1 MRTSASRFRSI
12 FEQLA
17 SGGRAR
23 SRRIGPMRQTSGCS
37 RLRLIERRG
46 SLVMAVMLL
55 TLAAGVPAPEIRA
68 QSSGAIAQDP
78 SRLLVV
84 DCLLPG
90 QVRKLGGQMTYL
102 SPRRP
107 VKTTAVDCEIRGGEY
122 VAYDRANYA
131 TSLAVW
137 LPQAEAGD
145 PQAQVYVGEIFE
157 KGLGRAADHGVA
169 AQWYEKAAV
178 QNFPRGQMNLAYLYE
193 QGLGVTRD
201 PLKALNLYR
210 QASGIS
216 DDSLTYVS
224 EVVAVRSEMQGAID
238 DLTAQLESQNEEVG
252 RLKAELE
259 SNQSRLSSQRVQ
271 LAQAQGSARALQQQV
286 EALRAQ
292 SPVDPERVAQ
302 LKRLEAELASREQK
316 LAADERAVASL
327 EASTAEQRARL
338 TQQMRDA
345 AERDVA
351 MRDQLAAAGE
361 SRDALQQQ
369 LLDTQRRLLDTEQQA
384 ASLRAELS
392 RERAKVATEREAL
405 ARQGASGASGE
416 QERQRLAAQLA
427 ARDRELDERQATV
440 AKLLEQQRSYTAELT
455 RLRAQQSASG
465 KSAGQAEAQVAVARA
480 DLTETQRRLAATE
493 QQVAQLKSELAAE
506 RGRAAA
512 DRNQLARQ
520 SSVSSAEVQKQRE
533 QLAAELAARERKI
546 AEQQA
551 RIASLEQQQKNY
563 TAELSRANAA
573 RQTGN
578 QSVQQQQ
585 AQLAAARSDLASA
598 QRRLAETEQRV
609 EDLTAQLEAERLA
622 IAAERDQ
629 LSRRVAAAAGTQQ
642 AELNRLRQELATREA
657 ALAKQQTLIASL
669 QSESKAYQGQIQRLQ
684 AMPIERVAMR
694 NISEP
699 APMKAVGTPAV
710 NLPKELKVGNYHAL
724 IIGNNK
730 YQNLPSLETPVADA
744 RAVDEALRTRYG
756 FKTKVLTNAT
766 RADILTAIND
776 YKSVLKSD
784 DSLLIYYAGH
794 GELDKANLRGYW
806 LPVNAQRDNTTEWI
820 SDQSITDL
828 IAVLPARHVL
838 IVADSCYS
846 GAMTRSTGVGLI
858 SKGGDAAQVQRLVKL
873 AKLPSRTVLTSGG
886 EQPVLDAGGGGHSIF
901 ARVFLQILRDND
913 RVMEGSALY
922 GALFDEVRKS
932 AAKYKV
938 NQEPRYSQIAD
949 AGHLNGEF
957 LFIPRA

>member
-1 MRTSASRFRSI
+1 M
-12 FEQLA
+12 
-17 SGGRAR
+17 
-23 SRRIGPMRQTSGCS
+23 
-37 RLRLIERRG
+37 
-46 SLVMAVMLL
+46 
-55 TLAAGVPAPEIRA
+55 PAPQTRA
-68 QSSGAIAQDP
+68 QATGAVPQDP

-107 VKTTAVDCEIRGGEY
+107 IKTTAVDCEIRGGEY

-137 LPQAEAGD
+137 MPQAEAGD

-157 KGLGRAADHGVA
+157 KGLGRPADFGEAAK
-169 AQWYEKAAV
+169 WYEKAAA
-178 QNFPRGQMNLAYLYE
+178 QNFARGQMNLAYFYE
-193 QGLGVTRD
+193 QGLGVEKD

-210 QASGIS
+210 LASGIT

-224 EVVAVRSEMQGAID
+224 EVTQVRSEMQGTID
-238 DLTAQLESQNEEVG
+238 DLTAQLEKQNAEVG
-252 RLKAELE
+252 RLKADLE
-259 SNQSRLSSQRVQ
+259 SSQSRLSSQRVQ
-271 LAQAQGSARALQQQV
+271 LARAQGEARELQQQV
-286 EALRAQ
+286 VALREQ
-292 SPVDPERVAQ
+292 SVVDPARVAE
-302 LKRLEAELASREQK
+302 LRLLETELASREQK
-316 LAADERAVASL
+316 LAAEERAVANL

-345 AERDVA
+345 AERDLA
-351 MRDQLAAAGE
+351 MRNQLAAATE

-369 LLDTQRRLLDTEQQA
+369 LADTQRRLLETEQQA
-384 ASLRAELS
+384 TTMRAELS
-392 RERAKVATEREAL
+392 RERAGIASEREAL
-405 ARQGASGASGE
+405 ARQGVPGAAGE

-427 ARDRELDERQATV
+427 AREGELEKRQATI
-440 AKLLEQQRSYTAELT
+440 ARLMEQQRNYTAELA
-455 RLRAQQSASG
+455 RLRAEQSASG
-465 KSAGQAEAQVAVARA
+465 KSATEAQARVAEARA
-480 DLTETQRRLAATE
+480 DLAETQRRLASTE
-493 QQVAQLKSELAAE
+493 QQVVQLRSELAVE

-520 SSVSSAEVQKQRE
+520 STVSSAEAQR
-533 QLAAELAARERKI
+533 QRDDLAGALAAREKRI

-551 RIASLEQQQKNY
+551 RIAALEQEQKRY
-563 TAELSRANAA
+563 AAELARANAA
-573 RQTGN
+573 RQSGS
-578 QSVQQQQ
+578 QDQQRQQ

-609 EDLTAQLEAERLA
+609 EDLTAQLEAERLG
-622 IAAERDQ
+622 IASERAQ
-629 LSRRVAAAAGTQQ
+629 LERRVASAAGKQQ
-642 AELNRLRQELATREA
+642 ADVTRLRQELAAREA
-657 ALAKQQTLIASL
+657 AIAKQQALIASL
-669 QSESKAYQGQIQRLQ
+669 QNESKTYQAQIQRLQ
-684 AMPIERVAMR
+684 ALPVERVAMR
-694 NISEP
+694 NIAEP
-699 APMKAVGTPAV
+699 APMKDAGQLAV
-710 NLPKELKVGNYHAL
+710 NLPRELKVGDYHAL
-724 IIGNNK
+724 IIGNNR
-730 YQNLPSLETPVADA
+730 YQNLPSLDTPVADA
-744 RAVDEALRTRYG
+744 QAVDETLRVRYG
-756 FKTKVLTNAT
+756 FKTRVLTNAT

-858 SKGGDAAQVQRLVKL
+858 SKGGNQAQVQRLVKL

-901 ARVFLQILRDND
+901 ARVFLQVLRSND
-913 RVMEGSALY
+913 RVMEGSAVY
-922 GALFDEVRKS
+922 SALFDEVRGS
-932 AAKYKV
+932 AARYKV

-957 LFIPRA
+957 LFIPRS

>member
-1 MRTSASRFRSI
+1 MRFGIT
-12 FEQLA
+12 QTPVQ
-17 SGGRAR
+17 GRWPV
-23 SRRIGPMRQTSGCS
+23 S
-37 RLRLIERRG
+37 
-46 SLVMAVMLL
+46 
-55 TLAAGVPAPEIRA
+55 LAAMLATLLAGMPAPETRA
-68 QSSGAIAQDP
+68 QGSGAVPQDP
-78 SRLLVV
+78 GRLLVV

-131 TSLAVW
+131 TSLSVW
-137 LPQAEAGD
+137 MPQAEAGD

-157 KGLGRAADHGVA
+157 KGLGRPSDFAEAAKWYQKAA
-169 AQWYEKAAV
+169 AQ
-178 QNFPRGQMNLAYLYE
+178 NFARGQMNLAYLHE
-193 QGLGVTRD
+193 QGLGVEKD

-210 QASGIS
+210 LASGIT

-224 EVVAVRSEMQGAID
+224 EVAQVRSEMQGAID
-238 DLTAQLESQNEEVG
+238 ELTAQLEQQNAEVS

-259 SNQSRLSSQRVQ
+259 SSQSRLSGQRVQ
-271 LAQAQGSARALQQQV
+271 LARAQGEARELQKQV
-286 EALRAQ
+286 ASLREQ
-292 SPVDPERVAQ
+292 SVVDPARVAD
-302 LKRLEAELASREQK
+302 LRRLEAELATREQK
-316 LAADERAVASL
+316 LAAEERAVANL

-338 TQQMRDA
+338 TKQMRDA
-345 AERDVA
+345 AERDLA
-351 MRDQLAAAGE
+351 MRNQLAAATE

-369 LLDTQRRLLDTEQQA
+369 LIDTQRRLLETEQQA
-384 ASLRAELS
+384 TTLRADLS
-392 RERAKVATEREAL
+392 RERAKIASERDEL
-405 ARQGASGASGE
+405 ARQGTPGAAGE
-416 QERQRLAAQLA
+416 QERKRLAAQLA
-427 ARDRELDERQATV
+427 AREGELEQRQATI
-440 AKLLEQQRSYTAELT
+440 ARLMEQQRDYTAELA

-465 KSAGQAEAQVAVARA
+465 RSTTEAQAQVAEARA
-480 DLTETQRRLAATE
+480 DLAETQRRLAATE
-493 QQVAQLKSELAAE
+493 QQVAQLRAELSVE

-520 SSVSSAEVQKQRE
+520 STETSAEAQRQRD
-533 QLAAELAARERKI
+533 QLAGALAAREKKI

-551 RIASLEQQQKNY
+551 RIAALEQEQKNY
-563 TAELSRANAA
+563 AAELARADAE
-573 RQTGN
+573 RQTGGQDLRRQ
-578 QSVQQQQ
+578 QS
-585 AQLAAARSDLASA
+585 QLAAARSDLASA

-609 EDLTAQLEAERLA
+609 EDLTAQLEAERLS
-622 IAAERDQ
+622 IAAERAQ
-629 LSRRVAAAAGTQQ
+629 LDRRAASVAGQQQ
-642 AELNRLRQELATREA
+642 AEVTRLRKELAAREA

-669 QSESKAYQGQIQRLQ
+669 QSESKAYQAQIQRLQ
-684 AMPIERVAMR
+684 AMPVERVALR

-699 APMKAVGTPAV
+699 ASVKAAGPPAAS
-710 NLPKELKVGNYHAL
+710 LPRELKVGDYHAL
-724 IIGNNK
+724 IVGNNK

-744 RAVDEALRTRYG
+744 RAVEETLRTRYG

-858 SKGGDAAQVQRLVKL
+858 TKGGDQAQVQRLVKL

-901 ARVFLQILRDND
+901 ARVFLQVLRSND
-913 RVMEGSALY
+913 RVMEGSAVY
-922 GALFDEVRKS
+922 GALFDEVRG
-932 AAKYKV
+932 AAARYKV

-957 LFIPRA
+957 LFIPRS